1 MLPASEQCNGKIAMD
16 TTPAAKARS
25 SKPDWLAGII
35 QAGPIVLGYIP
46 IGLTFGVL
54 AQKAGISTLNTLLM
68 SLLVYAGSSQL
79 IAVGL
84 FASGVPALSVILTTF
99 VVNLRH
105 VLLSAAL
112 SPFLKKWRKR
122 EIAAFAYEL
131 TDESFAIHSVR
142 FASGTPSK
150 AEILATN
157 ATAQVAWIFGTW
169 LGIVV
174 GQSITEVKPLALDYV
189 LPAMFIALLVLQIKD
204 HVQIGVAL
212 ATGTLSVGL
221 LLMGVGQWNV
231 IIATLVGATVGVIFE
246 TWTKKQSS

>member
-1 MLPASEQCNGKIAMD
+1 
-16 TTPAAKARS
+16 
-25 SKPDWLAGII
+25 
-35 QAGPIVLGYIP
+35 
-46 IGLTFGVL
+46 
-54 AQKAGISTLNTLLM
+54 M

-99 VVNLRH
+99 VVNMRH

-112 SPFLKKWRKR
+112 SPFLKEWRKR

-150 AEILATN
+150 AEVLATN

-174 GQSITEVKPLALDYV
+174 GQSIADVKPLALDYV

-204 HVQIGVAL
+204 RVQVGVAL
-212 ATGTLSVGL
+212 ATGALSVVL

-231 IIATLVGATVGVIFE
+231 IVATLVGATIGVIVE
-246 TWTKKQSS
+246 TWIKKQSS